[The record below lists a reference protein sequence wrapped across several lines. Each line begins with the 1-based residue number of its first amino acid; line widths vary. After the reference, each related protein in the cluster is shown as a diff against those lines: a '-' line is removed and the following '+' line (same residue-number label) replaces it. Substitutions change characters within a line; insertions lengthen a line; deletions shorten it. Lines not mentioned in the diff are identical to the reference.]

1 LGPRDELSGLLRS
14 LDWAALLHEVGEQGA
29 AFAAEAMTPGCR
41 ARLVAELATG
51 PYQRLPPVIGPVRQ
65 EAEAFMI
72 PLARLEGYPVLAGL
86 CAELVAAVHQHGVPQ
101 WVPNEVAVQR
111 YLPGSAG
118 ISPHRD
124 RRRYAQLI
132 AVITVTGSASFTLC
146 RDRRGEPIR
155 SWPARAGSLVLL
167 RGLGLGGVADGRP
180 MHAVAG
186 PTATGTPRISVG
198 LRMDTAVVSG
208 P

>member
-1 LGPRDELSGLLRS
+1 MGTRDELSGLLRT
-14 LDWAALLHEVGEQGA
+14 LDWAALLREVGEHSA
-29 AFAAEAMTPGCR
+29 AFAAEAVTSGWC
-41 ARLVAELATG
+41 ARLAAELATG

-65 EAEAFMI
+65 EVEAFMI
-72 PLARLEGYPVLAGL
+72 PLAQLPHYPVLAGL
-86 CAELVAAVHQHGVPQ
+86 CAQLVAAVHQHGVRQ

-132 AVITVTGSASFTLC
+132 AVITVTGSAAFTVC

-155 SWPARAGSLVLL
+155 SWPASAGSLVLL
-167 RGLGLGGVADGRP
+167 RGTGLGGVADGRP

-186 PTATGTPRISVG
+186 PAGTPRISVG